1 MNAMHSTTLATATL
15 NLVDAESDYE
25 VARQELH
32 AAQRAAVLS
41 GGSTQASALALDE
54 AVLTYRAA
62 RMALADARAAW
73 RGAYGGIEVAAD
85 AAPPAAA
92 GEEAAARGE
101 PAEVRFARWLLEA
114 AGQDAPALAA

>member
-32 AAQRAAVLS
+32 AAQRAAVLG
-41 GGSTQASALALDE
+41 GGSTQAGALALDE

-85 AAPPAAA
+85 AAPPAA
-92 GEEAAARGE
+92 GEEAAPRDE